1 LVHSITYEYFHTDL
15 PLLAKKVRDFASDAL
30 GMTCSLTIF
39 REIMVLLRKQAE
51 LLTFYQD
58 YMIAMN
64 RQMAFQEMDESSE
77 DIKSRV
83 EERVQAFE

>member
-1 LVHSITYEYFHTDL
+1 
-15 PLLAKKVRDFASDAL
+15 
-30 GMTCSLTIF
+30 MTCSLTIF